1 MMQLW
6 QLNAI
11 MPSLLPWLEMVCTA
25 SHKSVG
31 CVIYVALYYDDD
43 DDDDDSD

>member
-1 MMQLW
+1 MQLW

-25 SHKSVG
+25 SHKFVEG
-31 CVIYVALYYDDD
+31 VIYVALYDD

>member
-6 QLNAI
+6 RLNAI
-11 MPSLLPWLEMVCTA
+11 MPPLRLWLEMVCTA

-31 CVIYVALYYDDD
+31 CVIYVALYDDDD